1 MIVDSSV
8 ALKWFLDEP
17 STDKALLL
25 LPREDLH
32 EPDVIVP
39 EILNGLRK
47 GVRDQRISKT
57 SATGAI
63 RKIELAIPSLCDSLR
78 LAERALEIS
87 LQLSHHINDCLY
99 LAQALEME
107 ADLVTADQAFV
118 ELVTR
123 KEPALAR
130 RLIALEQLA

>member
-1 MIVDSSV
+1 MIVDASV

-17 STDKALLL
+17 LTDKALVL

-32 EPDVIVP
+32 APDIIVP

-57 SATGAI
+57 SAADAI
-63 RKIELAIPSLCDSLR
+63 GKIELAIPSLCDSLL

-87 LQLSHHINDCLY
+87 LQLGHHINDCLY
-99 LAQALEME
+99 LAQAINME
-107 ADLVTADQAFV
+107 ADLVTADRAFV
-118 ELVTR
+118 DLVTR
-123 KEPALAR
+123 KQPKLAN
-130 RLIALEQLA
+130 RLLVLERLA